1 MIHYGWADFNADCVR
16 SSLARTQ
23 LKAFM
28 LMRTNSNVAPSTRHH
43 DRANPIDI
51 LIHADGVN
59 LTEQLREAVNTKIG
73 RVRQYAPRALRAR
86 VRLTKLLAAR
96 SQNQYRAHVLY
107 ELPGN
112 DVNAEHVAHEPL
124 AAVDIVAEKIERRL
138 RKRKTARLA
147 RRTRHGGERY

>member
-1 MIHYGWADFNADCVR
+1 MAW
-16 SSLARTQ
+16 TQ
-23 LKAFM
+23 LNTLI
-28 LMRTNSNVAPSTRHH
+28 LMRTNSTFAPTNMHLGKH
-43 DRANPIDI
+43 NPIDI
-51 LIHADGVN
+51 LIHADGVV

-96 SQNQYRAHVLY
+96 SQNQYRARVLY

-112 DVNAEHVAHEPL
+112 DVNAEHVAHEPV

-147 RRTRHGGERY
+147 RRTRNGAQHQ